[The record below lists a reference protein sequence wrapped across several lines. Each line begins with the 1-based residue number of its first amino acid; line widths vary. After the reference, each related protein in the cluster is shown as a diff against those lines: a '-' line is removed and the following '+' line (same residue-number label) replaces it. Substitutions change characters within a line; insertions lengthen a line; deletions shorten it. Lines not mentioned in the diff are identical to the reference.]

1 MVEPLHTVAYTAAF
15 LAQAKADGMTEAEM
29 EAMERMLAAHP
40 EAGEMIVG
48 SGGYRVVTFFA
59 HAGLPVYLVAMLS
72 KGGRANFSAAEVA
85 VMATMAKRIV
95 AAGAMGRLGDRD

>member
-1 MVEPLHTVAYTAAF
+1 
-15 LAQAKADGMTEAEM
+15 
-29 EAMERMLAAHP
+29 
-40 EAGEMIVG
+40 
-48 SGGYRVVTFFA
+48 
-59 HAGLPVYLVAMLS
+59 MLS